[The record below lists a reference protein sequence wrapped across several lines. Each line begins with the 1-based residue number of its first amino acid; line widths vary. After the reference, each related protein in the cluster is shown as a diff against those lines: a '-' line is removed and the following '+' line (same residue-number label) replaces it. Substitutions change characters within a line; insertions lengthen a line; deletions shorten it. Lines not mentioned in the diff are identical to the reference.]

1 VGRENPATSGLP
13 KSLQNPVKS
22 GMEAPIGGRESEGD
36 GRSSLH
42 ARDDLQDIK
51 KCLTVIKDQVD
62 LGLKRV
68 EAAIQSLE
76 QRKCMGCEGMGHNR
90 NTEAAGW
97 LKPKKRNLERILS
110 PSRACWGPSP
120 IRRQP
125 WFHKAQDPRG
135 HSLTDYYHD
144 TRGSRQVKWGS
155 PLRWGLRVQPEL
167 TSRCLPALTP
177 ANNLRAPRFLNQ
189 TFRIR

>member
-1 VGRENPATSGLP
+1 VVGRENPATSGLP

-97 LKPKKRNLERILS
+97 LKPKKKKFRKNTKSQSGLLWPKPNKAPALVSQS
-110 PSRACWGPSP
+110 PGPSWSFP
-120 IRRQP
+120 YR
-125 WFHKAQDPRG
+125 
-135 HSLTDYYHD
+135 LL
-144 TRGSRQVKWGS
+144 SRYPGKQ
-155 PLRWGLRVQPEL
+155 
-167 TSRCLPALTP
+167 TSQAGESSEMGAARSTG
-177 ANNLRAPRFLNQ
+177 AN
-189 TFRIR
+189 